1 MKKEFGSDWKS
12 KLASF
17 EEKPF
22 AAASIGQ
29 VHKGVLHDGRTVAL
43 KIQVR
48 VLFLVLVITVID
60 SYKYKIRLII

>member
-12 KLASF
+12 RLDSF

-29 VHKGVLHDGRTVAL
+29 VHKGVLHDGRTVGL
-43 KIQVR
+43 KIQVTFT
-48 VLFLVLVITVID
+48 LF
-60 SYKYKIRLII
+60 